1 MSPVQHI
8 SRRPGWAWWVWDLG
22 VTAVALL
29 LLLAW
34 DASGADLRVAQMF
47 GTTGGFAWQQHWLTA
62 QVLHGGG
69 RVLSGALLLVML
81 AHLWR
86 PLPFAPRMQRA
97 ERLWWLLA
105 TLACLLLIPFVKNR
119 SLVSCPWDLA
129 QFGGAARYLPHSAMQ
144 AWVGPGD
151 GGPGRCFP
159 SGHAS
164 GAFSFVTGWF
174 VLRGASARVA
184 RGWLLGVCALGL
196 VFGVA
201 QVARG
206 AHYPSHVAWTA
217 WLCWAAAASSWHVA
231 QPASR
236 GPARCRTRSSSS
248 PTTASASSRF
258 TSSTGTA
265 ARGRTRSIR
274 PSPAC
279 WRWWLGP
286 AHGTPLQRRRRP

>member
-1 MSPVQHI
+1 MTV
-8 SRRPGWAWWVWDLG
+8 A
-22 VTAVALL
+22 ALL

-34 DASGADLRVAQMF
+34 DASGADLRVAHWF
-47 GTTGGFAWQQHWLTA
+47 GTADGFAWQHHWLTA

-69 RVLSGALLLVML
+69 RLLSAVLVLVL
-81 AHLWR
+81 FAQLWR
-86 PLPFAPRMQRA
+86 PLPLVPLMPRA

-105 TLACLLLIPFVKNR
+105 TLACLLLIPFVKKH
-119 SLVSCPWDLA
+119 SLISCPWDLA
-129 QFGGAARYLPHSAMQ
+129 QFGGTARYLPHWAAQ

-184 RGWLLGVCALGL
+184 RRWLLGVCVLGL

-217 WLCWAAAASSWHVA
+217 WLCWAAAASAWHAA
-231 QPASR
+231 QPAFR
-236 GPARCRTRSSSS
+236 AWAR
-248 PTTASASSRF
+248 PHAKAP
-258 TSSTGTA
+258 
-265 ARGRTRSIR
+265 IR
-274 PSPAC
+274 A
-279 WRWWLGP
+279 
-286 AHGTPLQRRRRP
+286 